1 MNVSCWCGAPID
13 GAGRYLCRTCESTL
27 VQNLGR
33 VPSMIEDLDVEV
45 TRQAVKACSPGTAS
59 GSSVGFDVL
68 ASELRDGITAVL
80 VGLETIAGGRG
91 NRSTPAG
98 RRVHTIRANMPR
110 VIKNPS
116 VTGWHADLT
125 ELLRRAAEK
134 IDQPAERVDLGECEC
149 GARLVTVR
157 GMGSVRCRFCGVAHD
172 VAEVVEG
179 RRDRVL
185 DELAGAFLTVRELVD
200 ALALMGHVVK
210 ARTVKSW
217 AERGRLTQAPGGEV
231 VRRGGPGRP
240 SRRFSVEDAVECAE
254 KNARVSG

>member
-13 GAGRYLCRTCESTL
+13 GAGRYLCRPCENTL

-33 VPSMIEDLDVEV
+33 VPSMIQDLEVEV
-45 TRQAVKACSPGTAS
+45 TRQAVKANAPGTAS
-59 GSSVGFDVL
+59 GTSVGFDVL

-116 VTGWHADLT
+116 VTGWNADLI
-125 ELLRRAAEK
+125 ELLRRAGEK
-134 IDQPAERVDLGECEC
+134 IDQPAERVDLGECDC
-149 GARLVTVR
+149 GARLVAAR
-157 GMGSVRCRFCGVAHD
+157 GMASVRCRFCGAAHD
-172 VAEVVEG
+172 VASVVEG

-185 DELAGAFLTVRELVD
+185 DGLAGAYLTARELVD
-200 ALALMGHVVK
+200 ALALMGYVVK
-210 ARTVKSW
+210 ARTVASW
-217 AERGRLTQAPGGEV
+217 VARGKLTPAPGAV
-231 VRRGGPGRP
+231 VARSGGPGRP

-254 KNARVSG
+254 KSARVNG